1 MILPWQDCPFQCTQS
16 QEFHIKS
23 FPECAVGWCA
33 QYGQTDMILRVPS
46 SDYIEEPRLTIC
58 LKYREIIQALVSDTY
73 RRGYHLRVLYQG
85 GRDLWIMFLLNK
97 AIVQR
102 RVLWSST
109 LYKRVCVVACHLSAL
124 FSDHETFFEWVEE
137 TTVVFDIK
145 QVMADDFV
153 IKYKNL
159 FSNIK
164 SIIVSKALS
173 HMPRKGL
180 THSFCCVGIFSQGL
194 KKLWFQQH
202 NKKKY
207 YSITKASVDTWRARQ
222 I

>member
-85 GRDLWIMFLLNK
+85 GRDLWIMFLLNR

-109 LYKRVCVVACHLSAL
+109 LYKRVCVSACVCGCLSFVCAFL
-124 FSDHETFFEWVEE
+124 RPWNILWVSRR
-137 TTVVFDIK
+137 
-145 QVMADDFV
+145 DDCGFWHKTGHGWWLCNK
-153 IKYKNL
+153 IQ
-159 FSNIK
+159 K
-164 SIIVSKALS
+164 SV
-173 HMPRKGL
+173 
-180 THSFCCVGIFSQGL
+180 
-194 KKLWFQQH
+194 
-202 NKKKY
+202 
-207 YSITKASVDTWRARQ
+207 
-222 I
+222 